1 MGIFGNAL
9 SGWHLIIIL
18 FVIVLLFG
26 AAKLPAL
33 AQSVGQSM
41 KILRREAR
49 DAKDDDGKDTA
60 HDSTAD
66 GVDAPS
72 REDVAS
78 ASR

>member
-49 DAKDDDGKDTA
+49 DAKDDGKDTA

-78 ASR
+78 AGR